1 MGEWLSYDGDWVI
14 GNQQGMGA
22 MRLPNGD
29 CYDGE
34 FFNNMRHGKGIY
46 RLANGASYEGDYMD
60 GLEHGRGLRKWTRV
74 EEVDYLV
81 TEITL
86 KGIFSRAE

>member
-1 MGEWLSYDGDWVI
+1 MGF
-14 GNQQGMGA
+14 

-60 GLEHGRGLRKWTRV
+60 GLEHGRGLRKWTNGNYFEGDFSEGRMTKGQMFLSDV
-74 EEVDYLV
+74 NKKLAAEVP
-81 TEITL
+81 
-86 KGIFSRAE
+86 GI